1 MKILVVDDSMIMRN
15 IIKNII
21 TEKNLSGAEI
31 LEAPDGKA
39 AFDILDHQLIDLL
52 FLDWNM
58 PHMNGLELVKMLRLM
73 DKYRALPILMVT
85 AEAAR
90 YNVMEAIKEGV
101 TDYIVKPVTGPVI
114 MKKIEGYLEKLR

>member
-21 TEKNLSGAEI
+21 SMKQMSEAVI
-31 LEAPDGKA
+31 MEAPDGKD
-39 AFDILDHQLIDLL
+39 AFEILEREDIDLL

-58 PHMNGLELVKMLRLM
+58 PELNGLDLVKILRKM
-73 DKYRALPILMVT
+73 DKYKLLPILMVT
-85 AEAAR
+85 AEAAK

-101 TDYIVKPVTGPVI
+101 TDYIVKPITDKMI
-114 MKKIEGYLEKLR
+114 LKKIEIYLK

>member
-15 IIKNII
+15 IIKNILA
-21 TEKNLSGAEI
+21 EKHIENTEI

-39 AFDILDHQLIDLL
+39 AFDILEHNTIDIL

-58 PHMNGLELVKMLRLM
+58 PELNGLELVKVLRMM

-85 AEAAR
+85 AEAAK
-90 YNVMEAIKEGV
+90 YNVLEAVKEGV
-101 TDYIVKPVTGPVI
+101 TDYIVKPVTAAMI
-114 MKKIEGYLEKLR
+114 LKKVEAYLKK